1 MNRSAISTL
10 FCTLVFFN
18 IANPQEQGW
27 KMARNEKGIIISYRW
42 VPAPEG
48 RKAREMKAVFTVDS
62 NVNSVISQFRDGRK
76 FRQWS
81 VTASNCDIQLKNDKL
96 WEAHIELRFPWP
108 LRSRDLVT
116 RNELITSGNTIILKM
131 NSIPKARPE
140 LPGTKRIESYLAT
153 WQFSGISGGKTMI
166 IHRVITYDP
175 PEFPRI
181 LADPVIQD
189 KFIESVER
197 LRLQI

>member
-1 MNRSAISTL
+1 MKLSAASTL
-10 FCTLVFFN
+10 FCTLVFAK
-18 IANPQEQGW
+18 IVSPQEQSW
-27 KMARNEKGIIISYRW
+27 KMARSEKDIAISYRW

-62 NVNSVISQFRDGRK
+62 DVHSLICHFKDAEK

-81 VTASNCDIQLKNDKL
+81 VTASRCDIQLKTEAL
-96 WEAHIELRFPWP
+96 WEAHIEFRFPWP

-116 RNELITSGNTIILKM
+116 KNELVTSGNTIILKM
-131 NSIPKARPE
+131 NSTPMARPQ
-140 LPGTKRIESYLAT
+140 LRGTKRIVSYQAT
-153 WQFSGISGGKTMI
+153 WQFVKLSEEQTAVT
-166 IHRVITYDP
+166 HRVITFDP

-181 LADPVIQD
+181 LTDPLIQD

-197 LRLQI
+197 LRQQI